1 MRRALAITG
10 RALISAG
17 VLLLLF
23 VAYELWGTNISEARN
38 QSSLAQQWHA
48 EQARRPSPT
57 GAATGST
64 TTTTPAP
71 ALPGGAIGIIRI
83 PKIGLQK
90 YLVEGVGETDL
101 MKGPGH
107 YPGTPMPGQAGN
119 VAIAGHRTT
128 YGAPFY
134 NLDKLGAGDE
144 IDIQTS
150 GATTWHY
157 QVTRSQVVLPDDVQ
171 VIAPEPGHNLT
182 LTTCNPRFSASQRLV
197 VDAVLMGASKTTPP
211 TAVPARGAP
220 TAIPGDAPVAS
231 ADQTS
236 GSSAAIPDVVGWGLG
251 AGLVWLAAWVLAR
264 RGWRGRRWGWPA
276 YLAGAPAFLVLLYF
290 FFENVTRLL
299 PSNV

>member
-48 EQARRPSPT
+48 QQARKPSPT
-57 GAATGST
+57 TGST

-71 ALPGGAIGIIRI
+71 TLPGGAIGVIRI

-134 NLDKLGAGDE
+134 NLDKLATGDE
-144 IDIQTS
+144 IDIQTIS
-150 GATTWHY
+150 QTWRYH
-157 QVTRSQVVLPDDVQ
+157 VTKSQVVLPDDVQ

-197 VDAVLMGASKTTPP
+197 ISATLAGASTT
-211 TAVPARGAP
+211 TAPASVPAPDTTR
-220 TAIPGDAPVAS
+220 TIPGDAPAAS

-236 GSSAAIPDVVGWGLG
+236 GSSAAIPDLVGWGLG
-251 AGLVWLAAWVLAR
+251 AGLVWLAAWALAR
-264 RGWRGRRWGWPA
+264 HGWRGRRWGWPA
-276 YLAGAPAFLVLLYF
+276 YLGGAPVFLVLLYF